1 MKLVL
6 LNVGFRLPIIKLFVL
21 RGVMMLQK
29 GLLAIVQVLPGMM
42 FSSKLY
48 TSASGCGI
56 RASLCDIQG
65 FPTMVSVLLGVI

>member
-1 MKLVL
+1 
-6 LNVGFRLPIIKLFVL
+6 
-21 RGVMMLQK
+21 MMLQK
-29 GLLAIVQVLPGMM
+29 GLPAIVQVLPGMM